1 MRFGEPVH
9 RLSGVRCRQ
18 SRAIREAERQAEMR
32 PMRHADV
39 SSTTGVVD
47 RRASASTDRPD
58 ADPATDRLLA
68 SLVRPLQIHGAA
80 IRTRCDNARTSYA
93 ALEDRHRSVTGSGEP
108 VFDPKRAHSAAPQ
121 RRQGNRAN
129 VRCDERAADR
139 KLGGTIRVGIG
150 CLRGDDEL
158 FSAFRYLSPDQH

>member
-1 MRFGEPVH
+1 MSTNTGLCLGEPVH

-32 PMRHADV
+32 PMRRADV

-47 RRASASTDRPD
+47 RRASAPTDRAD
-58 ADPATDRLLA
+58 VDPAVDRLLGG
-68 SLVRPLQIHGAA
+68 LVRSLQGYGAA
-80 IRTRCDNARTSYA
+80 VRACCRNARTSYA
-93 ALEDRHRSVTGSGEP
+93 AIEGRHRSVIRSCKP
-108 VFDPKRAHSAAPQ
+108 IYDPKRAHSAAPQ

-139 KLGGTIRVGIG
+139 KLGGTIHAGHRLLEG
-150 CLRGDDEL
+150 R
-158 FSAFRYLSPDQH
+158 